1 MLEIN
6 KVYNL
11 DCLEGIKQ
19 IDKDSIDFCIC
30 DYPFNVQDGRAKN
43 QYVEFINNLSKEIY
57 RVLKENSVLIIIN
70 NPSNIYKTRNCYNQ
84 FTYRDSIALIRK
96 GALRPAW
103 HFGFQHNYLMTFVK
117 GNDIRKKWNGTK
129 QNNDKDF
136 LTDVIEYQNGFR
148 GKGNMWHAQ
157 AIPLDFTEKFIEL
170 FTDENDLILDPFMGS
185 GTTAVACKELKR
197 NYIGFEF
204 KEKYCEMIQQRL
216 ENFDKLHSSETIE

>member
-185 GTTAVACKELKR
+185 
-197 NYIGFEF
+197 
-204 KEKYCEMIQQRL
+204 
-216 ENFDKLHSSETIE
+216 